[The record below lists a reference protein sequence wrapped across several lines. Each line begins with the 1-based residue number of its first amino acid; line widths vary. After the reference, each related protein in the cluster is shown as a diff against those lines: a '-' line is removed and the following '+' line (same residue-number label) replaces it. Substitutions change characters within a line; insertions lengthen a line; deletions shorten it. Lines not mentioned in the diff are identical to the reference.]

1 MELAQIA
8 TKNDIQLLTGAIEGL
23 KQEIQL
29 LNESVNKDDDIQLTR
44 DQIAIMIDR
53 CGTTVANLMNR
64 GEIATCPDN
73 PFRANKSEVIRYIN
87 ERKINKKRD
96 KR

>member
-1 MELAQIA
+1 MELAKIA
-8 TKNDIQLLTGAIEGL
+8 TKSDIQLLAGAIEGL

-29 LNESVNKDDDIQLTR
+29 LNESVNRDDDIQLTR
-44 DQIAIMIDR
+44 DQIAVMIDR

-64 GEIATCPDN
+64 GEIATCDDN
-73 PFRANKSEVIRYIN
+73 PFRAYKSEVVRYLN
-87 ERKINKKRD
+87 DRKIKKRD